1 MFREEYNKTNLILY
15 EVEKTSKFEILYI
28 SVLKPDP
35 NKNEVIE
42 NLDILN
48 KYMQD
53 AHNNNTLFYMFY
65 DIKKVN
71 KMISTDFLSK
81 LIKMLK
87 NNKKIL
93 ETNLIK
99 TVIINSG
106 LIVKSLCKIIFF
118 LYTPVKP
125 FEYAN
130 SIKEAKEILFR
141 PNK

>member
-35 NKNEVIE
+35 SKKEIKE
-42 NLDILN
+42 NLDIMD
-48 KYMQD
+48 KYMKD
-53 AHNNNTLFYMFY
+53 AYNNNTLFYMFY

-87 NNKKIL
+87 NNKSIL

-106 LIVKSLCKIIFF
+106 LIIKSLCKIIFL